1 MNTALPFRTA
11 LGTLLTVITL
21 LLGMT
26 VTPTGAAAAQP
37 FHATTSGAGL
47 RPTAQRWHAA
57 RNLSLSQLP
66 ANLASVVRRTL
77 ATQAARDYFLFH
89 DGKRYLAANP
99 DQHLQTVFT
108 ADGAHVSTAG
118 AAHGWSWGVHLE
130 AVGRNTIDHVPTAVM
145 VARGDTLLLQHG
157 TATEWYR
164 NGPRGIEQGFT
175 LHVRPNGSTSRP
187 VRLQLRLT
195 GSLQARLER
204 GDTGLALQ
212 RADGST
218 VLRYTGLAAHDASG
232 RTLAARLALH
242 GTHLW
247 LVVHDR
253 GARYP
258 VSIDPWMEGP
268 TLSVSLQSK
277 PIHQGFGYSVSLS
290 TDGATALLGE
300 PVRGVN
306 GRAFA
311 GAGDIFSY
319 SNGGWSLTAELNLGS
334 NAAEEDELGSSASLS
349 GDGKTALLGAPI
361 RTVNGQQLAGAA
373 EVFTLSNGTWSAAT
387 ELSLGAQAA
396 AKDTLGSSVALNN
409 DGTTAILGAPTRS
422 VNGQQLAGAAE
433 VFTNNNGTWSAPT
446 ELSLGAQ
453 AAAKDE
459 LGYSVA
465 LSGAG
470 VTALIGVP
478 ARTVNGDPGAGAA
491 EVFTHSNG
499 SWGTPIELNLGANAA
514 ANDKFGFSVALGRNG
529 TTALVGV
536 PNRSVNGQSGAGAA
550 EAYTYGNGS
559 WGAPTELNLGSD
571 AFGGDAMGFSAALS
585 SDGTTA
591 LLGAPDRSVSGQQD
605 AGEAE
610 VFVHGTSGWSFSTGL
625 NLSAGAAGANDILG
639 FSVAVSGDGSLTLLG
654 APGRTVN
661 GQTNA
666 GDVRVFNHTNGQW
679 FLTTHLNTFGVN
691 PDDFLGISAALN
703 SDGTVAL
710 VGAAGRT
717 VNGQGNAGAAEVF
730 MRSSGIWTLSTE
742 LSLGTNAAASDY
754 LGSAVALSGDGS
766 TALVDDLDRTVN
778 SQANAGA
785 VEVFTRVNGTWN
797 HTTEFNLGSN
807 AASAIQFGYS
817 LALSGDGNTALAG
830 SPAQTVSGLTYAGA
844 AEVYSRSNGIWSGP
858 TELTLGTNEE
868 AQDSFGASVALN
880 GNGTT
885 ALIGDLGRVVNGQR
899 LEGAG
904 EVFTRT
910 NGSWSFSTEL
920 SLGASAARADQLGWA
935 VALSSD
941 GATAL
946 ASAPGRTVNGQS
958 AAGAAEVFTRTN
970 GSWSGPTQ
978 LDLGAKAAAN
988 DSFGESVGL
997 SSDGATALIG
1007 APVRTV
1013 NGQSAAGAA
1022 EVFTRANGAWSF
1034 TTELNLGSGA
1044 AAKDQVGIS
1053 VALSGD
1059 GATVLAGTSVRSVNG
1074 QSGAGAAEVFT
1085 LANGDWRFSIELTMA
1100 TGSAALNISGAAVA
1114 LSGDGSTALVG
1125 APTTSVNGQQKA
1137 GVTDVFTNSSGS
1149 WSFSTELSL
1158 GTTAA
1163 PYDQFGRALALSR
1176 DGSTALIG
1184 ASGRIIN
1191 GRQVAGAAEVFTRG
1205 NGSWSAPTE
1214 LSLGANAST
1223 NDLLGSSVKLS
1234 GDGAIALVG
1243 APGRAVNGQSGA
1255 GTAELFT
1262 YGAGSW
1268 SPPTELSLGAHAS
1281 AGDDFGFSVALS
1293 SDGAIALAG
1302 APGRTV
1308 IGQQKAGAAEAFT
1321 RGTGGWSAPTELSLG
1336 AQAQA
1341 NDALGQSIALSSDGS
1356 TALAGAPDRTV
1367 NEQQQAGAAEV
1378 FTRGNGSWSAPTEL
1392 SLGANASTNDL
1403 LGFSVALNSDGAT
1416 ALIGAPERTAHAEPM
1431 AGTAEVFTLNNGG
1444 RRAPIEL
1451 DLGSNASIA
1460 SLFGLS
1466 VALTDDGAIALIG
1479 APGSAV
1485 NGQLGAGVAQIF
1497 VHSGT
1502 TAAHVSRF
1510 QVAQQGRTLMFHWR
1524 VSAPAGLI
1532 GFNLYAGAHQLN
1544 AHLIP
1549 IHTGLRYSYRTRTS
1563 SSGPYRLHLVLANG
1577 QEIVVS
1583 PQ

>member
-1 MNTALPFRTA
+1 MVPEWTAPDRAGIHRT
-11 LGTLLTVITL
+11 
-21 LLGMT
+21 
-26 VTPTGAAAAQP
+26 
-37 FHATTSGAGL
+37 
-47 RPTAQRWHAA
+47 HAA
-57 RNLSLSQLP
+57 DWFEQ
-66 ANLASVVRRTL
+66 
-77 ATQAARDYFLFH
+77 QAGSA
-89 DGKRYLAANP
+89 
-99 DQHLQTVFT
+99 
-108 ADGAHVSTAG
+108 AG
-118 AAHGWSWGVHLE
+118 APDGEPAC
-130 AVGRNTIDHVPTAVM
+130 
-145 VARGDTLLLQHG
+145 
-157 TATEWYR
+157 
-164 NGPRGIEQGFT
+164 
-175 LHVRPNGSTSRP
+175 
-187 VRLQLRLT
+187 
-195 GSLQARLER
+195 
-204 GDTGLALQ
+204 
-212 RADGST
+212 ADGST

-232 RTLAARLALH
+232 RRLAARLALH

-268 TLSVSLQSK
+268 TLSVSLQDK

-311 GAGDIFSY
+311 GAGDVFSY

-334 NAAEEDELGSSASLS
+334 NAAEEDELGSSAALS

-373 EVFTLSNGTWSAAT
+373 EVFTNS
-387 ELSLGAQAA
+387 
-396 AKDTLGSSVALNN
+396 
-409 DGTTAILGAPTRS
+409 
-422 VNGQQLAGAAE
+422 
-433 VFTNNNGTWSAPT
+433 NGTWSAPT
-446 ELSLGAQ
+446 ELSLGTR

-470 VTALIGVP
+470 ATALIGVP
-478 ARTVNGDPGAGAA
+478 ARTVNGNPGAGTA

-499 SWGTPIELNLGANAA
+499 SWGTPTELNLGANAA
-514 ANDKFGFSVALGRNG
+514 ANDEFGFSVALSRNG

-536 PNRSVNGQSGAGAA
+536 PHRSVNGQSGAGAA
-550 EAYTYGNGS
+550 EAYTYTSGS
-559 WGAPTELNLGSD
+559 WGAPTELNLGTA

-585 SDGTTA
+585 SDGATA
-591 LLGAPDRSVSGQQD
+591 LIGAPDRSVSGQQD

-610 VFVHGTSGWSFSTGL
+610 VFIHGTSGWSFSTGL

-666 GDVRVFNHTNGQW
+666 GDVEVFSHTNGQW
-679 FLTTHLNTFGVN
+679 YLTTHLNTFGVN
-691 PDDFLGISAALN
+691 PGDFLGSSAALS
-703 SDGTVAL
+703 SDGAIAL

-730 MRSSGIWTLSTE
+730 TRSNGIWTLSTE
-742 LSLGTNAAASDY
+742 LSLDTNAAASDY
-754 LGSAVALSGDGS
+754 LGSAVALNGDGS

-778 SQANAGA
+778 GQANAGA
-785 VEVFTRVNGTWN
+785 VEVFTRVNGKWS

-817 LALSGDGNTALAG
+817 VALSGDGNTALAG
-830 SPAQTVSGLTYAGA
+830 SPAQTVNGLTYAGA
-844 AEVYSRSNGIWSGP
+844 AEVYSRSNGTWSGP
-858 TELTLGTNEE
+858 TELTLGANEE
-868 AQDSFGASVALN
+868 AQDSFGSSVALS

-885 ALIGDLGRVVNGQR
+885 ALIGALGRVVNGQR
-899 LEGAG
+899 AAGAG

-920 SLGASAARADQLGWA
+920 NLGASAARTDQLGWA

-941 GATAL
+941 GNTAL
-946 ASAPGRTVNGQS
+946 ASALSRTVNGQSGAGAAEVFTRSNGSWSGPTQLDLGARAAVNDAFGYSVGLRSDGNTALIGARGRTVNGQS

-970 GSWSGPTQ
+970 G
-978 LDLGAKAAAN
+978 
-988 DSFGESVGL
+988 
-997 SSDGATALIG
+997 
-1007 APVRTV
+1007 
-1013 NGQSAAGAA
+1013 
-1022 EVFTRANGAWSF
+1022 AWSF
-1034 TTELNLGSGA
+1034 TTELNLGAGA
-1044 AAKDQVGIS
+1044 AAKDQLGIS

-1059 GATVLAGTSVRSVNG
+1059 GATALAGTSVRSVNG
-1074 QSGAGAAEVFT
+1074 QSGAGAAEAFT
-1085 LANGDWRFSIELTMA
+1085 LANGAWRFSIELTMA
-1100 TGSAALNISGAAVA
+1100 TGSAALNISGAAVT
-1114 LSGDGSTALVG
+1114 LSGNGSTALVG
-1125 APTTSVNGQQKA
+1125 APTTSVNGQQQA
-1137 GVTDVFTNSSGS
+1137 GVTDVFTNSNGS

-1163 PYDQFGRALALSR
+1163 PYDQFGRSVALNR
-1176 DGSTALIG
+1176 DGSIALIG
-1184 ASGRIIN
+1184 APGRTIS

-1214 LSLGANAST
+1214 LSLDANASP
-1223 NDLLGSSVKLS
+1223 NNLFGSSVKLS
-1234 GDGAIALVG
+1234 SDGATALVG
-1243 APGRAVNGQSGA
+1243 APGRVVNGQTGA

-1262 YGAGSW
+1262 Y
-1268 SPPTELSLGAHAS
+1268 
-1281 AGDDFGFSVALS
+1281 
-1293 SDGAIALAG
+1293 
-1302 APGRTV
+1302 
-1308 IGQQKAGAAEAFT
+1308 
-1321 RGTGGWSAPTELSLG
+1321 
-1336 AQAQA
+1336 
-1341 NDALGQSIALSSDGS
+1341 
-1356 TALAGAPDRTV
+1356 
-1367 NEQQQAGAAEV
+1367 
-1378 FTRGNGSWSAPTEL
+1378 GNGSWSAPTEL
-1392 SLGANASTNDL
+1392 SLGATASASDNF
-1403 LGFSVALNSDGAT
+1403 GFSVALSSDGAM
-1416 ALIGAPERTAHAEPM
+1416 ALAGAPGRTVNGQQK
-1431 AGTAEVFTLNNGG
+1431 AGAAEVFTRGNGNWSGPTELSLGANALANDSMGQSVAVNSDGSTALAGAPG
-1444 RRAPIEL
+1444 RTVNGQQKAGAAEVFTRGNGSWGGLTEL
-1451 DLGSNASIA
+1451 DLGSKASIA
-1460 SLFGLS
+1460 GLFGLS
-1466 VALTDDGAIALIG
+1466 VALTSDGATALIG

-1549 IHTGLRYSYRTRTS
+1549 IHTGPRYSYRTRTS
-1563 SSGPYRLHLVLANG
+1563 RSGPYRLHLVLASG

>member
-1 MNTALPFRTA
+1 MRPDHIDYRPKEMESPMNTALPFRTA
-11 LGTLLTVITL
+11 LGTLLIIITL
-21 LLGMT
+21 LFGMI
-26 VTPTGAAAAQP
+26 VAPTGAAAAQP

-77 ATQAARDYFLFH
+77 AAQAARDYFLFH
-89 DGKRYLAANP
+89 DGQRYLAANP
-99 DQHLQTVFT
+99 SQHLQTVFT

-118 AAHGWSWGVHLE
+118 AAHGWGWGVHLE
-130 AVGRNTIDHVPTAVM
+130 GVGRNTIDHVPTAGM
-145 VARGDTLLLQHG
+145 VARGDTLVLQHG
-157 TATEWYR
+157 SATEWYR

-175 LHVRPNGSTSRP
+175 VPTRPNGSSSMP
-187 VRLQLRLT
+187 VRLQLRPT
-195 GSLQARLER
+195 GNLHAQVDQDA
-204 GDTGLALQ
+204 TGPTLQ

-232 RTLAARLALH
+232 RRLAARLALH
-242 GTHLW
+242 GTDLW

-258 VSIDPWMEGP
+258 VTIDPWMEGP
-268 TLSVSLQSK
+268 TLSVSLQDK

-311 GAGDIFSY
+311 GAGDVFSY

-334 NAAEEDELGSSASLS
+334 NAAEEDELGSSAALS
-349 GDGKTALLGAPI
+349 GDGKTPLLGAPT

-373 EVFTLSNGTWSAAT
+373 EVFTLSNGIWSAPT
-387 ELSLGAQAA
+387 ELGLGACAA
-396 AKDTLGSSVALNN
+396 AKDTLGSSVALNT
-409 DGTTAILGAPTRS
+409 DGTTALVGAPTRS
-422 VNGQQLAGAAE
+422 LNGQQLAGAAE
-433 VFTNNNGTWSAPT
+433 VFTNSNGTWSAPT
-446 ELSLGAQ
+446 ELSLGTR

-470 VTALIGVP
+470 ATALIGVP
-478 ARTVNGDPGAGAA
+478 ARTVNGNPGAGTA
-491 EVFTHSNG
+491 EVFTYSNG
-499 SWGTPIELNLGANAA
+499 SWGTPTELNLGANAA
-514 ANDKFGFSVALGRNG
+514 ANDECGFSVALSRNG

-536 PNRSVNGQSGAGAA
+536 PHRSVNGQSGAGAA
-550 EAYTYGNGS
+550 EAYTYTSGG
-559 WGAPTELNLGSD
+559 WGAPSELNLGTD
-571 AFGGDAMGFSAALS
+571 AFAGDAMGFSAALS

-591 LLGAPDRSVSGQQD
+591 LIGAPDRSVSGQQD

-610 VFVHGTSGWSFSTGL
+610 VFIHGTSGWSFSTGL

-639 FSVAVSGDGSLTLLG
+639 FSVAVSGDGNLTLLG

-666 GDVRVFNHTNGQW
+666 GDVEVFSHTNGQW
-679 FLTTHLNTFGVN
+679 YLTTHVNTFGVN
-691 PDDFLGISAALN
+691 PGDFLGISAALS
-703 SDGTVAL
+703 SDGAIAL

-730 MRSSGIWTLSTE
+730 TRSNDIWTLSTE

-766 TALVDDLDRTVN
+766 TALVDNLDRTVN
-778 SQANAGA
+778 GQANAGA
-785 VEVFTRVNGTWN
+785 VEVFTRVNGKWS

-817 LALSGDGNTALAG
+817 VALSGDGNTALAG
-830 SPAQTVSGLTYAGA
+830 SPAQTVNGLTYAGA

-858 TELTLGTNEE
+858 TELTLGANEE
-868 AQDSFGASVALN
+868 AQDSFGSSVALN

-885 ALIGDLGRVVNGQR
+885 ALVGALGRVVNGQR
-899 LEGAG
+899 AAGAG

-920 SLGASAARADQLGWA
+920 NLGA
-935 VALSSD
+935 
-941 GATAL
+941 
-946 ASAPGRTVNGQS
+946 
-958 AAGAAEVFTRTN
+958 
-970 GSWSGPTQ
+970 
-978 LDLGAKAAAN
+978 
-988 DSFGESVGL
+988 
-997 SSDGATALIG
+997 
-1007 APVRTV
+1007 
-1013 NGQSAAGAA
+1013 
-1022 EVFTRANGAWSF
+1022 
-1034 TTELNLGSGA
+1034 GA
-1044 AAKDQVGIS
+1044 AAKDQLGIS

-1059 GATVLAGTSVRSVNG
+1059 GATALTGTSVRSVNG

-1085 LANGDWRFSIELTMA
+1085 LANGAWRFSIELTMA
-1100 TGSAALNISGAAVA
+1100 TGSAALNISGAAVT

-1125 APTTSVNGQQKA
+1125 APTTSVNGQQQA
-1137 GVTDVFTNSSGS
+1137 GVTDVFTNSNGS
-1149 WSFSTELSL
+1149 WNFSTELSL

-1184 ASGRIIN
+1184 APGRAIN
-1191 GRQVAGAAEVFTRG
+1191 GRQLAGAAEVFTRG

-1214 LSLGANAST
+1214 LSLGASAST
-1223 NDLLGSSVKLS
+1223 NDLFGSSVKLS
-1234 GDGAIALVG
+1234 SSGATALVG

-1255 GTAELFT
+1255 GTAEVFT

-1268 SPPTELSLGAHAS
+1268 SSPTELSLGATAS
-1281 AGDDFGFSVALS
+1281 AGDNSGFSVALS
-1293 SDGAIALAG
+1293 SDGSTALAG

-1308 IGQQKAGAAEAFT
+1308 NGQQKAGAAEAFT
-1321 RGTGGWSAPTELSLG
+1321 RGNGGWSAPTELSLG
-1336 AQAQA
+1336 AHALA
-1341 NDALGQSIALSSDGS
+1341 NDALGQSVALSSDGS

-1367 NEQQQAGAAEV
+1367 NGQQQAGAAEV
-1378 FTRGNGSWSAPTEL
+1378 FTRSNGSWSAPIEL

-1403 LGFSVALNSDGAT
+1403 LGFSVALSSDGAT

-1444 RRAPIEL
+1444 RSAPIEL
-1451 DLGSNASIA
+1451 DLGSKASIA
-1460 SLFGLS
+1460 GLFGLS
-1466 VALTDDGAIALIG
+1466 VALTDDGATALIG

-1497 VHSGT
+1497 VPSGT
-1502 TAAHVSRF
+1502 TAARVSRF
-1510 QVAQQGRTLMFHWR
+1510 QVTQQGRTLMFHWR

-1549 IHTGLRYSYRTRTS
+1549 VHTASRYSYRTRTS
-1563 SSGPYRLHLVLANG
+1563 RSGPYRLHLVLADG
-1577 QEIVVS
+1577 HEIVVS